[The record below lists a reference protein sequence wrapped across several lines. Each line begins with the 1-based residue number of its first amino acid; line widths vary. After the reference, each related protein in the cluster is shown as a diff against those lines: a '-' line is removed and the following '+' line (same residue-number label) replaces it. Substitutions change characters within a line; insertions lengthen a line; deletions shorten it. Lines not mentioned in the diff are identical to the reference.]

1 VVKVSDQPSF
11 SQLTPEQR
19 EYLKGFAFGVDAQRE
34 KAGLARLFGTDKDTS
49 TDSGHA
55 HPDALQL
62 EAQKQAEAAGTKL
75 VPEEIAKR
83 DAPPLDMWPTI
94 RANAAEGVFP
104 KGTEVFRYKYHGFF
118 YTAPNQDAFMCRL
131 RAPNGHFTGAQ
142 AVGVADLA
150 DAHGGGYA
158 HVTTRANLQIRE
170 IGPDRTDQIVLALQ
184 GLGIINRGAGADNVR
199 NITGDPLAGIDP
211 QALIDT
217 RPLCREM
224 HYHLINTRALYGLP
238 RKFNIAFNGG
248 GLVRGVSDTND
259 IDFSAVIKPDGAVG
273 FQIGIGGI
281 PGHDDFAEP
290 TPWVV
295 RPEQCVPV
303 ADAILR
309 VYARRGCRSDRK
321 KARMKYVLDEI
332 GRDAFMDAVRELL
345 TFEPE
350 RFESSELTPPEAPD
364 ADAHVGIH
372 APAGDDGDH
381 WIGVW
386 TPFGYCSSEQL
397 RGLGRIAD
405 ADGDGLVRLTV
416 WQNAVIGGIPSRRVD
431 AVKAA
436 LSELGL
442 QYDVSTFRAGMVA
455 CTGNVGCKFSN
466 TNTKRDAA
474 ALADYLEQQF
484 DLDYPLNI
492 HVTGCP
498 NSCAQ
503 HKIADIGLLG
513 TKVEPEDEDDD
524 PLEGYHL
531 YVGGGVGEKRGL
543 GEKVTGP
550 LTTDDVIPLIGRV
563 LGVYHDKRVDADESF
578 RDFVAR
584 SGASVFAA
592 ALD

>member
-1 VVKVSDQPSF
+1 MSDQPLF
-11 SQLTPEQR
+11 SQLTDEQR
-19 EYLKGFAFGVDAQRE
+19 EYLKGFASGVDARRE
-34 KAGLARLFGTDKDTS
+34 KAGLAKLFEPNADAAGTRV
-49 TDSGHA
+49 HN

-62 EAQKQAEAAGTKL
+62 DAQERAEAAGEKL

-94 RANAAEGVFP
+94 RANAAEGTVP
-104 KGTEVFRYKYHGFF
+104 KGTEVFRYKYHGLF

-131 RAPNGHFTGAQ
+131 RAPNGHFTGRQ
-142 AVGVADLA
+142 AMGIADVADEHA
-150 DAHGGGYA
+150 GGYA

-170 IGPDRTDQIVLALQ
+170 IGPHSTDQVLLRLQ
-184 GLGIINRGAGADNVR
+184 ELGIITRGAGADNVR

-211 QALIDT
+211 QAYFDT

-259 IDFSAVIKPDGAVG
+259 IDFSAVIKPDGDVG
-273 FQIGIGGI
+273 FQVGIGGI
-281 PGHDDFAEP
+281 PGHDAFARA
-290 TPWVV
+290 TSWVV
-295 RPEQCVPV
+295 TPEQCVPV

-309 VYARRGCRSDRK
+309 AYAGRGCRSDRK
-321 KARMKYVLDEI
+321 KARMKYVLDEM
-332 GRDAFMDAVRELL
+332 GDDAFMDAVLGLL
-345 TFEPE
+345 AFQPDQFEPDDL
-350 RFESSELTPPEAPD
+350 RIPPHPSP
-364 ADAHVGIH
+364 DAHVGVH
-372 APAGDDGDH
+372 AQDDGAHH

-386 TPFGYCSSEQL
+386 TPFGYCSSDQL

-405 ADGDGLVRLTV
+405 AEGDGLVRLTV
-416 WQNAVIGGIPSRRVD
+416 WQNAMIGGIPTERLE

-436 LSELGL
+436 LAGLGL
-442 QYDVSTFRAGMVA
+442 EYDVSTFRAGMVA

-466 TNTKRDAA
+466 TNTKRDAG
-474 ALADYLEQQF
+474 ALADYLEKHLK
-484 DLDYPLNI
+484 LDYPLNI

-503 HKIADIGLLG
+503 HKVADIGLLG
-513 TKVEPEDEDDD
+513 TKVEPEDEDDE

-543 GEKVTGP
+543 GEKITGP
-550 LTTDDVIPLIGRV
+550 LTTDSVIPLIADV
-563 LGVYHDKRVDADESF
+563 LNVYHDSRLGPHESF
-578 RDFVAR
+578 RDFVGR
-584 SGASVFAA
+584 SGTAVFAA
-592 ALD
+592 AVK